1 MLFSKTLSENTLLD
15 RLIGEPSKA
24 HEKTNGNT
32 PMKLKA
38 LTALFLCG
46 VLALAGGL
54 LAFAGEQEAPAGEL
68 PAASVPEVPSLPA
81 EAPEKAPE
89 EAPEEAPVPEDEPL
103 PPIEA
108 YTPDLVLLS
117 STAWDDVLGKCV
129 TGEFTSIG
137 DALRALNAPYPLY
150 YPAADGGHLQTYGG
164 GVLILLNNPVM
175 VMDPAKGCSTTYQ
188 SIQMNYATAS
198 IQNVKITLGY
208 APDLSAEAYDEVYLS
223 HGNTFYLRGCT
234 NLVNG
239 NSFCTLTGVVEGCLY
254 SVVAYDPE
262 AAKQMIDSLIQA

>member
-1 MLFSKTLSENTLLD
+1 MPCRKAGHLLFQDGKPENREKNGRQHVGHLD
-15 RLIGEPSKA
+15 
-24 HEKTNGNT
+24 
-32 PMKLKA
+32 
-38 LTALFLCG
+38 
-46 VLALAGGL
+46 ALA
-54 LAFAGEQEAPAGEL
+54 
-68 PAASVPEVPSLPA
+68 
-81 EAPEKAPE
+81 
-89 EAPEEAPVPEDEPL
+89 
-103 PPIEA
+103 
-108 YTPDLVLLS
+108 
-117 STAWDDVLGKCV
+117 STAQHVQRHTDQD
-129 TGEFTSIG
+129 
-137 DALRALNAPYPLY
+137 N
-150 YPAADGGHLQTYGG
+150 AADGGHLQTYGG

-175 VMDPAKGCSTTYQ
+175 VMDPAKGCSNTYQ

>member
-1 MLFSKTLSENTLLD
+1 MFFQKNLSENTLLD

-24 HEKTNGNT
+24 YKKTKGNT

-46 VLALAGGL
+46 VLALTGGL
-54 LAFAGEQEAPAGEL
+54 LAFAGEQES
-68 PAASVPEVPSLPA
+68 PAAVSVPEVSSLPA
-81 EAPEKAPE
+81 EAPEETSE
-89 EAPEEAPVPEDEPL
+89 EAPEEAPVPEDESKTPA
-103 PPIEA
+103 EA

-117 STAWDDVLGKCV
+117 STAWDDVLGRCV

-188 SIQMNYATAS
+188 SIQMNYATSS

-223 HGNTFYLRGCT
+223 HGNTFYLRECT

-254 SVVAYDPE
+254 SVVAYDTE

>member
-1 MLFSKTLSENTLLD
+1 
-15 RLIGEPSKA
+15 
-24 HEKTNGNT
+24 
-32 PMKLKA
+32 MKLKA

-46 VLALAGGL
+46 ALALAGGL

-81 EAPEKAPE
+81 EAPEETPE
-89 EAPEEAPVPEDEPL
+89 EAPEEAPIPEDESKTPA
-103 PPIEA
+103 EA

-117 STAWDDVLGKCV
+117 STAWDDVLGECV
-129 TGEFTSIG
+129 TGEFSSIG

>member
-1 MLFSKTLSENTLLD
+1 
-15 RLIGEPSKA
+15 
-24 HEKTNGNT
+24 
-32 PMKLKA
+32 MKLKA

-54 LAFAGEQEAPAGEL
+54 LAFAGEQES
-68 PAASVPEVPSLPA
+68 PAAVSVPEVSSLPA
-81 EAPEKAPE
+81 EAPEETSE
-89 EAPEEAPVPEDEPL
+89 EAPEEAPVPEDESKTPA
-103 PPIEA
+103 EA

-117 STAWDDVLGKCV
+117 STAWDDVLGRCV

-150 YPAADGGHLQTYGG
+150 YPAADGGHLETYGG
-164 GVLILLNNPVM
+164 SVLILLNNPVI

-208 APDLSAEAYDEVYLS
+208 APALSPEDFDGVYLS
-223 HGNTFYLRGCT
+223 GEHTFYLKGCT

-239 NSFCTLTGVVEGCLY
+239 NSYCNLVGVVDGCYY
-254 SVVAYDPE
+254 SVTAYNPE